1 VQKQKIKTKT
11 AGSLQE
17 VQWKGISTVERGK
30 WKVERKDGKTKDKY
44 SRKWKVERK
53 DGKTRAKI
61 NTVESGKW
69 KVESV
74 KSSGK

>member
-1 VQKQKIKTKT
+1 MSGKKYSWQL
-11 AGSLQE
+11 AG
-17 VQWKGISTVERGK
+17 STVESSK
-30 WKVERKDGKTKDKY
+30 WKVERKDGKT
-44 SRKWKVERK
+44 
-53 DGKTRAKI
+53 KI

>member
-1 VQKQKIKTKT
+1 M
-11 AGSLQE
+11 
-17 VQWKGISTVERGK
+17 
-30 WKVERKDGKTKDKY
+30 ERKDGKTKDKY